1 MANDRH
7 FSLCHAASHS
17 TSIPSMFFYSK
28 QDGPF
33 TNERGANGGG
43 WQRVGDDDEEDGVSQ
58 QQSDLEGYSLSAVGG
73 EVEAHYIHHH
83 QEYAGEK

>member
-1 MANDRH
+1 M
-7 FSLCHAASHS
+7 FHS
-17 TSIPSMFFYSK
+17 VMLLHTALALLPCFLYSK

-43 WQRVGDDDEEDGVSQ
+43 WQCVGDDDEEDGVSQ
-58 QQSDLEGYSLSAVGG
+58 QQSDLEGYSLPAVRG
-73 EVEAHYIHHH
+73 EVETHYIHHH